1 MKTKKKVLIL
11 LTLILVVI
19 LIIEIIRIYA
29 VFYSEA
35 TGNIEIKNAN
45 WQIYVNDVDITK
57 EQVNEFTV
65 DDINI
70 DEKEGVKDGKLA
82 PGVSGDFSITINP
95 QNTDVSVEYDIE
107 FQADEMENKQIKII
121 SVEEVNGQ
129 NTFEQTG
136 ENKYTG
142 KILLAD
148 IKNGVTNTI
157 KVKLKWED
165 DGTNDELDSEYGSI
179 SNSKI
184 NLPVKVTV
192 RQYL

>member
-11 LTLILVVI
+11 LVLILVII

-35 TGNIEIKNAN
+35 SGNIEVKNAN
-45 WQIYVNDVDITK
+45 WQIYVNNVDITTG
-57 EQVNEFTV
+57 QVEEFTV
-65 DDINI
+65 DNLNI
-70 DEKEGVKDGKLA
+70 DDEEGVKEGNLA
-82 PGVSGDFSITINP
+82 PGVSGDFTITIDP
-95 QNTDVSVEYDIE
+95 RNTDVSVEYDIE
-107 FQADEMENKQIKII
+107 FQAEEMENKQIKIV
-121 SVEEVNGQ
+121 SVEEINGQ

-142 KILLAD
+142 RILLSD
-148 IKNGVTNTI
+148 IQNGATNTI
-157 KVKLKWED
+157 KVKLEWED
-165 DGTNDELDSEYGSI
+165 DGTNDEMDSEYASI
-179 SNSKI
+179 PDRKI

>member
-1 MKTKKKVLIL
+1 MKTKKKVLIVF
-11 LTLILVVI
+11 TLILVVI

-179 SNSKI
+179 PNSKI